1 MGFFSNFLRTI
12 MGGPTP
18 GFRAHSRTLLGND
31 PNQKSVLGTSRI
43 AEAIT
48 ETLYPIQMG
57 EVRAAEKRQ
66 QKQKTVLEAGNEQL
80 RSWEPRTPET
90 PEAKAERLRRLE
102 ADRKWWKAHWAER
115 REWEREARAYRAYLA
130 HQRLRAYL
138 AERNRAKTP
147 AAVVAK
153 EAPAIVKEAPVAA
166 PLPKIEEDLAPAA
179 LPPEPVVDT
188 ALPKMLGPSPEEM
201 ARRREHRLRREEER
215 KRLFDKYR
223 KELAPGRVR
232 GTGPRARRSAL
243 ALAARRAAYESRKT

>member
-48 ETLYPIQMG
+48 ETLYPIQMA

-80 RSWEPRTPET
+80 RSWEPTTPET

-102 ADRKWWKAHWAER
+102 ADRKWGIANRARLERIFWAR
-115 REWEREARAYRAYLA
+115 HLS
-130 HQRLRAYL
+130 RL
-138 AERNRAKTP
+138 NRAKTP

-153 EAPAIVKEAPVAA
+153 EAPVIVKEAPVAA
-166 PLPKIEEDLAPAA
+166 PLPKVEEDLAPAA

-232 GTGPRARRSAL
+232 GTGPRALRSAL